1 MNMLQIREKH
11 LLSWIGTTLMMILLL
26 GLILGQPK
34 HNAYAAGNEGVEDFV
49 TRLYNICLDR
59 NPDPEG
65 FNG

>member
-1 MNMLQIREKH
+1 
-11 LLSWIGTTLMMILLL
+11 MMILLL